1 MAEKVR
7 SSSARQL
14 LARRCVRCGYDG
26 VTPRGIVLLE
36 TFTTSVE
43 IMPECCPSC
52 GCDFGERPP
61 RSYAEMEG
69 LLGRPFA
76 ADFDASCR
84 TQRDESSLIQRWLA
98 FLFIIM
104 LMFVAMVY
112 LTAEAF
118 EVQ

>member
-26 VTPRGIVLLE
+26 VTPRGMVLPE

-43 IMPECCPSC
+43 IMPDCCPSC
-52 GCDFGERPP
+52 GCDFGERP
-61 RSYAEMEG
+61 
-69 LLGRPFA
+69 LLGRPLA
-76 ADFDASCR
+76 ADSDASCR
-84 TQRDESSLIQRWLA
+84 AQRDESSLIQRWLA